1 VLWPELEIAEALAK
15 RDAQNPIW
23 QHDLSVSHDR
33 IGDILDKKG
42 DRKAALESF
51 RKGLAIAKALT
62 LRDADNLQWQ
72 WDLSVSHDRIG
83 DLLIAEGRLEEA
95 LQSYR
100 RGMQIA
106 EALAKRDPGNAGWQR
121 DLAVSYHKIGSLEAI
136 GNPGEA
142 ASSWRRA
149 APSSPGWP
157 ASPPTGAVALRP
169 LPVRRGAADADA
181 LRQGFPL
188 PACVHAEHGFAM
200 TRGLG

>member
-83 DLLIAEGRLEEA
+83 DLLIAEGSSRKLCRAIAAACRLP
-95 LQSYR
+95 R
-100 RGMQIA
+100 RWPSAIRA
-106 EALAKRDPGNAGWQR
+106 TPAGS
-121 DLAVSYHKIGSLEAI
+121 AT
-136 GNPGEA
+136 
-142 ASSWRRA
+142 WR
-149 APSSPGWP
+149 
-157 ASPPTGAVALRP
+157 
-169 LPVRRGAADADA
+169 
-181 LRQGFPL
+181 
-188 PACVHAEHGFAM
+188 
-200 TRGLG
+200 